1 MSFNED
7 DVIKFIVNTNDGKLR
22 SLDDLTSLGNRLFC
36 IFFHLLLKA
45 ENCKKQKASETL
57 KWLKE
62 FEAFKLSPATFYRII
77 SYFNETNYITEK
89 NSQIKLI
96 NNICNSNLPEEKSDG
111 KAHIK
116 MASKDEINEKIMSNC
131 GAHTYREM
139 SNALGISTTNVALRI
154 KKNDIKFLKSVE
166 SCYFCKNKAQEN
178 VSNEKDKLIEKLKSS
193 CSFAQ

>member
-7 DVIKFIVNTNDGKLR
+7 DIIKSIVNTNDGKLR

-36 IFFHLLLKA
+36 IFIHLLLKN
-45 ENCKKQKASETL
+45 ESCKKQKASETL

-96 NNICNSNLPEEKSDG
+96 NKICNSNLPEEKIDG
-111 KAHIK
+111 KAHI
-116 MASKDEINEKIMSNC
+116 MNTI
-131 GAHTYREM
+131 
-139 SNALGISTTNVALRI
+139 
-154 KKNDIKFLKSVE
+154 
-166 SCYFCKNKAQEN
+166 
-178 VSNEKDKLIEKLKSS
+178 
-193 CSFAQ
+193 